1 MTRSEELS
9 KIALIAGEILLGRGW
24 RLATVESCT
33 GGWICQVVTS
43 LAGSSDWFECGLVTY
58 SNTSKATLVGVPG
71 SVISSYGA
79 VSGEVAEAMVSGAL
93 ERTDAS
99 VAVSVT
105 GIAGPGG
112 GSEEK
117 PVGTVYM
124 AWQFPG
130 GMAASERFHFHGDR
144 EEVRRQSVTTALL
157 ELARRAEAIPG

>member
-1 MTRSEELS
+1 MTKSEELS
-9 KIALIAGEILLGRGW
+9 QIARKAGEILLGRGW

-43 LAGSSDWFECGLVTY
+43 LAGSSDWFECGMVTY
-58 SNTSKATLVGVPG
+58 SNTSKAALVGVPG
-71 SVISSYGA
+71 SLISSYGA
-79 VSGEVAEAMVSGAL
+79 VSAQVAEAMVSGAL

-117 PVGTVYM
+117 PVGTVFM

-130 GMAASERFHFHGDR
+130 GAAVSERFHFHGDR
-144 EEVRRQSVTTALL
+144 EEVRRQSVATALS
-157 ELARRAEAIPG
+157 ELARRAEANPA

>member
-1 MTRSEELS
+1 MTKSEELS
-9 KIALIAGEILLGRGW
+9 QIARKAGELLLGRGW

-58 SNTSKATLVGVPG
+58 SNTSKAALVGVPG
-71 SVISSYGA
+71 SLISSYGA
-79 VSGEVAEAMVSGAL
+79 VSAQVAEAMVSGAL

-117 PVGTVYM
+117 PVGTVFM

-130 GMAASERFHFHGDR
+130 GAAVSERFHFHGDR
-144 EEVRRQSVTTALL
+144 EEVRRQSVATALS
-157 ELARRAEAIPG
+157 ELARRAEANPA

>member
-1 MTRSEELS
+1 MTKSEELS
-9 KIALIAGEILLGRGW
+9 QIALKAGEILRGRGW

-33 GGWICQVVTS
+33 GGWVWQVGTA
-43 LAGSSDWFECGLVTY
+43 LAGRSGWVWGGPGTF
-58 SNTSKATLVGVPG
+58 SNATQATPVGGPG

-130 GMAASERFHFHGDR
+130 GVAASERFHFHGDR

-157 ELARRAEAIPG
+157 ELARRAEAIPD

>member
-1 MTRSEELS
+1 MTKSEELS
-9 KIALIAGEILLGRGW
+9 QIARKTGEILLGRGW

-43 LAGSSDWFECGLVTY
+43 LAGSSDWFECGMVTY
-58 SNTSKATLVGVPG
+58 SNTSKAALVGVPG
-71 SVISSYGA
+71 SLISSYGA
-79 VSGEVAEAMVSGAL
+79 VSAQVAEAMVSGAL

-117 PVGTVYM
+117 PVGTVFM

-130 GMAASERFHFHGDR
+130 GAAVSERFHFHGDR
-144 EEVRRQSVTTALL
+144 EEVRRQSVATALS
-157 ELARRAEAIPG
+157 ELARRAEANPA

>member
-1 MTRSEELS
+1 MTKSEELS
-9 KIALIAGEILLGRGW
+9 QIARKAGEILLERGW
-24 RLATVESCT
+24 RLTTVESCT

-43 LAGSSDWFECGLVTY
+43 LAGSSDWFECGMVTY
-58 SNTSKATLVGVPG
+58 SNTSKAALVGVPG
-71 SVISSYGA
+71 SLISSYGA
-79 VSGEVAEAMVSGAL
+79 VSAQVAEAMVSGAL

-117 PVGTVYM
+117 PVGTVFM

-130 GMAASERFHFHGDR
+130 GAAVSERFHFHGDR
-144 EEVRRQSVTTALL
+144 EEVRRQSVATALS
-157 ELARRAEAIPG
+157 ELARRAEANPA

>member
-1 MTRSEELS
+1 MTKSEELS
-9 KIALIAGEILLGRGW
+9 QIAQKAGEILLGRGW

-58 SNTSKATLVGVPG
+58 SNTSKAALVGVPG
-71 SVISSYGA
+71 SLISSYGA

-112 GSEEK
+112 GSAEK
-117 PVGTVYM
+117 PVGTVFM

-130 GMAASERFHFHGDR
+130 GAAVSERFHFHGDR
-144 EEVRRQSVTTALL
+144 GKVRRQSVATALS
-157 ELARRAEAIPG
+157 ELARRAEAIPA